1 MRDIL
6 IFGIGAV
13 LAASVFI
20 VSLLELLFTVRRRK
34 VNEQIAQQ
42 IHTLKTSYN
51 QSVNQMVH
59 EDEAKLQTADKT
71 LEELHAQTEEERKAL
86 EATYQE
92 KIAKVEEKSEK
103 ALKRATEHAHKMEEE
118 ARMKAEEY
126 LETRKGEVEAELM
139 NLVLTVTKKV
149 LPEGL
154 DYNIHK
160 ELVMRALQDAKT
172 GSTKGE

>member
-6 IFGIGAV
+6 IFAIGAV
-13 LAASVFI
+13 ISATVFFL
-20 VSLLELLFTVRRRK
+20 SLIELFFTMRRRK
-34 VNEQIAQQ
+34 VNEQILEQFRN
-42 IHTLKTSYN
+42 LKANYN
-51 QSVNQMVH
+51 QSVNQLVH
-59 EDEAKLQTADKT
+59 EEEAKLQDADQT
-71 LEELHAQTEEERKAL
+71 LEEIQSQTEDERKDL
-86 EATYQE
+86 ELAFKE
-92 KIAKVEEKSEK
+92 KIARLEKRSEK
-103 ALKRATEHAHKMEEE
+103 ALKRAEEHAKKMEEE

-154 DYNIHK
+154 DYQVHK

-172 GSTKGE
+172 SSAKDE